1 MQVQSL
7 GQEQSLEKERTNHSS
22 VCAWKIP
29 RTRLAGYSP
38 RGCKESD
45 ATERLSTLHSVCVCV
60 VCVSLP
66 YSLAPQDAP
75 CSS

>member
-22 VCAWKIP
+22 ICAWKIP

-38 RGCKESD
+38 WGRKELD
-45 ATERLSTLHSVCVCV
+45 KTKQVTLTQGTHLTGSNQQGR
-60 VCVSLP
+60 
-66 YSLAPQDAP
+66 AKE
-75 CSS
+75 